1 MLIYQRFSVE
11 NEFFKRSRLKL
22 KKDLENYKECNSIK

>member
-22 KKDLENYKECNSIK
+22 KNRLRKLQRM

>member
-22 KKDLENYKECNSIK
+22 KNRLGKLQRI

>member
-1 MLIYQRFSVE
+1 MLIYQRISVE

-22 KKDLENYKECNSIK
+22 KNRLRKLQKM